1 MMLNVYS
8 QCALMMSLDPESP
21 REVCVVFG
29 VMSKES
35 VRCPLFG
42 SNDHGLGRHADKKW
56 PVLNTIS
63 PLHPGRRTGTAA
75 PEPMIH

>member
-42 SNDHGLGRHADKKW
+42 SNDHGLGRHADKSGQY
-56 PVLNTIS
+56 LTQS
-63 PLHPGRRTGTAA
+63 PLCILGDVLGRQHRN
-75 PEPMIH
+75 P